1 VSDEESK
8 DPERAP
14 GDAAAATKE
23 RAEAATA
30 TATATV
36 TAEAARA
43 EAVTAEAA
51 KAEAVTAGATK
62 GETITA
68 EAAKAGAAKPGALAK
83 IDVVKI
89 DATKANVGA
98 NVGANEAA
106 SEAADRRD
114 LPKWNR
120 ARVKR
125 KAPAGEEQDA
135 FQVSVRKAG
144 RGFLQ
149 RPWAVIG
156 LIVAISGIGAGV
168 YAWREASEADRATST
183 RVLAEAVAYEA
194 RGQAIPDLATQTA
207 ERVRPLP
214 VPVAEDETKLHEK
227 VDAALAD
234 LEAQAPESPANVAAD
249 LVRAARLAKAS
260 DFAGAEKAY
269 RGFLERQ
276 PGHSLVYLA
285 RDGLVVTLEA
295 QGRYDDALAALEPLL
310 GEVGDFFRDQALWHK
325 GRLLEGSGQGPAALE
340 TYKQYMTEYPLEAES
355 LARDQVRARLEELD
369 PASVPPL
376 PEAGPGFGPGFGP
389 GLGGF
394 GGLGGSA
401 P

>member
-1 VSDEESK
+1 MSDDQSK

-23 RAEAATA
+23 PPEPAAEAGT
-30 TATATV
+30 
-36 TAEAARA
+36 
-43 EAVTAEAA
+43 VTAEAA
-51 KAEAVTAGATK
+51 KAGTVTADAGTV
-62 GETITA
+62 TA
-68 EAAKAGAAKPGALAK
+68 DAAKAGAGKPGALAK

-89 DATKANVGA
+89 DAAKANAGDD
-98 NVGANEAA
+98 EAA
-106 SEAADRRD
+106 ERRD

-125 KAPAGEEQDA
+125 KAPVGEEQDA

-156 LIVAISGIGAGV
+156 LIVAISGIGAGI

-183 RVLAEAVAYEA
+183 RTLSEAVAYEA

-214 VPVAEDETKLHEK
+214 FPVAEDETKLHEK

-234 LEAQAPESPANVAAD
+234 LEAQAPDSPANVAAD

-340 TYKQYMTEYPLEAES
+340 VYKQYMAEYPLEAKS

-369 PASVPPL
+369 PASVPAL
-376 PEAGPGFGPGFGP
+376 PEAGPGFGPGM
-389 GLGGF
+389 GGF

>member
-1 VSDEESK
+1 MSDDQAK
-8 DPERAP
+8 DPEGAP

-23 RAEAATA
+23 RPEPAAA
-30 TATATV
+30 VDTV
-36 TAEAARA
+36 TADAAMA
-43 EAVTAEAA
+43 GAA
-51 KAEAVTAGATK
+51 TAGATK
-62 GETITA
+62 AVATKADTVTA
-68 EAAKAGAAKPGALAK
+68 DTVTADAAKAGATKPGALAK
-83 IDVVKI
+83 IDVVKV
-89 DATKANVGA
+89 DAAKLDGGLHGGLDGGA
-98 NVGANEAA
+98 KEADA
-106 SEAADRRD
+106 ERRD

-149 RPWAVIG
+149 RPWAVIA
-156 LIVAISGIGAGV
+156 LIVAVSGIGAGI
-168 YAWREASEADRATST
+168 YAWSEASEADRATST
-183 RVLAEAVAYEA
+183 RTLAEAVAYEA
-194 RGQAIPDLATQTA
+194 RGQAIPDLAAQTA

-214 VPVAEDETKLHEK
+214 IPVAEDETKLHEK

-234 LEAQAPESPANVAAD
+234 LEAQAPDSPANVAAD

-285 RDGLVVTLEA
+285 RDGLVVSLEA
-295 QGRYDDALAALEPLL
+295 QGRYDEALTAVEPLL

-340 TYKQYMTEYPLEAES
+340 VYKQYMAEYPLEGQS

-369 PASVPPL
+369 PASVPAL
-376 PEAGPGFGPGFGP
+376 PEPAGPGFGPGM
-389 GLGGF
+389 GGF